1 MHTHS
6 TPLSLCMFL
15 ELALSQLL
23 PSVLCI
29 PLCLLH
35 KIFCKRL
42 KQPELLKSKQH
53 LQQVHLTSSTR
64 AAHAFN
70 MCTTQPLTRA
80 AHTFNMCTTQ
90 SSTRAA
96 HTLWKARHTLF
107 NTCTTQSLT
116 RAAHTFN
123 MCTTQSLTRAAHT
136 FNMCTTQSSTR
147 AAHTLWKAWHT
158 PLQPHTCAHSLSLA
172 SRSWEK
178 WRGQIVHIPYN
189 PALRFSPDRP
199 APAMHTH
206 TQVTC
211 ICFVCVCV
219 CVRVC
224 VLLTLRII
232 ACMR

>member
-70 MCTTQPLTRA
+70 MCTTQP
-80 AHTFNMCTTQ
+80 
-90 SSTRAA
+90 
-96 HTLWKARHTLF
+96 
-107 NTCTTQSLT
+107 
-116 RAAHTFN
+116 
-123 MCTTQSLTRAAHT
+123 LTRAAHT